1 MEGTLIE
8 STKIDK
14 ATKDRINQWLNGN
27 YDSQTKDEIKGLIK
41 GGKEDELIDSFYKDL
56 EFGTGGLRGIMG
68 VGSNRMNKYT
78 IGMATQGLSN
88 YLKKSFPGEQLKVA
102 IAHDSRNN
110 SDYFAKIT
118 AEVFSANGIKVY
130 FFKALRPTPEL
141 SFAVRLLGCHS
152 GVVLTAS
159 HNPKEYNGY
168 KAYWKDGAQMI
179 APHDK
184 NTITEVQN
192 IKDVSD
198 IKFQRNDALIE
209 NIGEEIDSK
218 YLDMIHSLSIS
229 KDAIKRQK
237 DLKIVFTPIHGTGIV
252 LVPDVLKKFGFTNI
266 NVVEEQSKP
275 DGNFPTV
282 VYPNPEEPDALSLA
296 LKKAKEIDADIL
308 MGTDPDSDRVGIAV
322 KNHKGE
328 FQLLNGNQTGSL
340 LLNYLINAWK
350 EAGKIKGKE
359 FIVKTIVTTYLIDKI
374 AADNGVK
381 CYNTLT
387 GFKYIAALIGE
398 LEGKELFIGGGE
410 ESYGYLVGDQVRD
423 KDAISSCAFIAEMAA
438 YAKDKGVSL
447 FDMMRDMYVK
457 YGFYKEKLISLTK
470 KGKSG
475 AEEIQQMMKDLR
487 NNPPKVVAGSALIQ
501 LKDYQAQT
509 IKDLKT
515 GKEIPTNLPKEN
527 VLQFLTEDGTLVS
540 ARPSGTEPKIKFYI
554 SVNTPL
560 SKKEDY
566 DKVNIELDKKIESVI
581 NDMNLK

>member
-8 STKIDK
+8 SAKIDK
-14 ATKDRINQWLNGN
+14 GTKDRINQWLNGN
-27 YDSQTKDEIKGLIK
+27 YDSQTKEEIRSLIK
-41 GGKEDELIDSFYKDL
+41 EGKEDELIDSFYKDL

-88 YLKKSFPGEQLKVA
+88 YLKKSFPGEQIKVA

-118 AEVFSANGIKVY
+118 SEVFSANGIKVY
-130 FFKALRPTPEL
+130 FFKSLRPTPEL
-141 SFAVRLLGCHS
+141 SFAVRLLGCHG

-192 IKDVSD
+192 IKDISEV
-198 IKFQRNDALIE
+198 KFQRNDALIE
-209 NIGEEIDSK
+209 TIGEEVDNK

-229 KDAIKRQK
+229 KEAIKRQH

-252 LVPDVLKKFGFTNI
+252 LVPEVLKKFGFTNVH
-266 NVVEEQSKP
+266 VVEEQSKP

-282 VYPNPEEPDALSLA
+282 VYPNPEEPEALSLG

-487 NNPPKVVAGSALIQ
+487 NNPPKVVAGSPLVQ

-509 IKDLKT
+509 IKDLIT
-515 GKEIPTNLPKEN
+515 GKETPTNLPKEN

-566 DKVNIELDKKIESVI
+566 DKVNLELDEKIERVI
-581 NDMNLK
+581 HDMNLK